1 MSRFLFAAVLFF
13 MKKGIKCEHG
23 CIKEGLFPFFTCL
36 KEKKNAEKNEEIMN
50 FPGHF
55 HIDKH
60 IIITVKVST
69 CWTLL
74 FM

>member
-1 MSRFLFAAVLFF
+1 MSRFLFVAVLFF

-23 CIKEGLFPFFTCL
+23 CIKEGLFPFFTVW
-36 KEKKNAEKNEEIMN
+36 KKKNAEKNEEIMN

-55 HIDKH
+55 HIHKF
-60 IIITVKVST
+60 IIITVKFSN